1 MDWILDLVSDFAVLG
16 SLALLGWGAA
26 LSLGETLVR
35 DHREAARAASTAG
48 HAQPAHAGGR

>member
-1 MDWILDLVSDFAVLG
+1 MDWILDLVSDFAVFG

-26 LSLGETLVR
+26 LCLGETLVR